1 MQKIKFLIVGSWNT
15 LVGYCLFYFFYTLM
29 EESFNEKYQAYMI
42 AIILSQFFGIVHS
55 FFSHKYITFKSQ
67 KTGRH
72 MFAEFFKFSFAYTGT
87 FLLSIVLLPLIT
99 ELLVIDP
106 RISVIMVMAIIA
118 VGSYLLNSKYV
129 FLNEK

>member
-1 MQKIKFLIVGSWNT
+1 
-15 LVGYCLFYFFYTLM
+15 
-29 EESFNEKYQAYMI
+29 
-42 AIILSQFFGIVHS
+42 
-55 FFSHKYITFKSQ
+55 
-67 KTGRH
+67 